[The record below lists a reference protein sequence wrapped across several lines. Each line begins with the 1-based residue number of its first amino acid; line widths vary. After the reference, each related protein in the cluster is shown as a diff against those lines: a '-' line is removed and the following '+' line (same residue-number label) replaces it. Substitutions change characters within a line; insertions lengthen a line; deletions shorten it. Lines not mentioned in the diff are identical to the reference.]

1 MRQVSKVEPDRARHT
16 VAITVG
22 LDVTDVLF
30 KAENGRHVAA
40 LEVAAFCGNDQEDLL
55 GQRWT
60 TVDLRLTPESFDRA
74 KREGP
79 DVPGRRRGSRRSR
92 GSSKWWSTTS
102 ARTRS
107 AIDGVALGGRCY
119 TLERQPA
126 SASGRLN
133 GREECPW
140 CLCRNPR
147 GNGPARSC

>member
-79 DVPGRRRGSRRSR
+79 DVPGRRRGLGDPAVHQSGGLRRRRGRGRRST
-92 GSSKWWSTTS
+92 GW
-102 ARTRS
+102 RS
-107 AIDGVALGGRCY
+107 VAGA
-119 TLERQPA
+119 TLWNA
-126 SASGRLN
+126 SLHRPVAV
-133 GREECPW
+133 
-140 CLCRNPR
+140 
-147 GNGPARSC
+147 